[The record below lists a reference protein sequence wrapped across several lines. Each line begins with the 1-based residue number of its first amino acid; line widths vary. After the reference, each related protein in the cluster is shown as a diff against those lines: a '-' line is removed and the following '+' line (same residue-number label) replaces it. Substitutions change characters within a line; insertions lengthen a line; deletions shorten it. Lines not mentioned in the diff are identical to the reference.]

1 MSILELGA
9 FGNFLAAGATIGTLL
24 YLATQVRQNVEIA
37 KAQFGHGLTQ
47 RLYDR
52 YFLTAKDKEYA
63 EFIGK
68 DWSSEELEAVDRVRI
83 STFTVM
89 LFVDLFD
96 VYDKVKQGLVDKKHL
111 DIRVHM
117 LQTGIFKSDHG
128 KRSWLFWKSTR
139 DQEFVEWFER
149 EILYAS
155 SKGFENLSKEDSDLK
170 KGPVLNFHR
179 E

>member
-9 FGNFLAAGATIGTLL
+9 IGNFLAAGATIGTLL
-24 YLATQVRQNVEIA
+24 YLATQVRQNIEIA

-52 YFLTAKDKEYA
+52 YFLTTQDKEYA

-68 DWSSEELEAVDRVRI
+68 DWSSPELEAVDRVRI

-89 LFVDLFD
+89 VFVDLFD
-96 VYDKVKQGLVDKKHL
+96 VYDKVKQGLVDEKHL

-128 KRSWLFWKSTR
+128 KRSWLFWKATR
-139 DQEFVEWFER
+139 DQEFIEWFER
-149 EILYAS
+149 EILHAS
-155 SKGFENLSKEDSDLK
+155 SKGFENLRKEGSDLNQ
-170 KGPVLNFHR
+170 GTALNLHR

>member
-9 FGNFLAAGATIGTLL
+9 IGNFLAAGATIGTLL
-24 YLATQVRQNVEIA
+24 YLATQVRQNIEIA

-52 YFLTAKDKEYA
+52 YFLTTQDKEYA

-68 DWSSEELEAVDRVRI
+68 DWSSPELEAVDRVRI

-89 LFVDLFD
+89 VFVDLFD

-128 KRSWLFWKSTR
+128 KRSWLFWKATR
-139 DQEFVEWFER
+139 DQEFIEWFER
-149 EILYAS
+149 EILHAS
-155 SKGFENLSKEDSDLK
+155 SKGFENLRKEGSDLNQ
-170 KGPVLNFHR
+170 GTAFNLHR